1 MDKGQQ
7 GHQEVCDI
15 CRHEKYENHEVFTG
29 KNWNVTPKKNE
40 IWPWTLGDITGSTV
54 GLLRFFVTKYDDQ
67 WVGWRECLTS
77 MALWEMR
84 EPAKHEHMIGI

>member
-40 IWPWTLGDITGSTV
+40 I
-54 GLLRFFVTKYDDQ
+54 
-67 WVGWRECLTS
+67 
-77 MALWEMR
+77 
-84 EPAKHEHMIGI
+84 